1 MTVAE
6 LSEYIMIS
14 KKEIK
19 KRLYVSARL
28 FAIIGWASHPIG
40 HVVYLPTQYK
50 SNYGKW
56 YDLIGNAK
64 ESVVSLQN
72 PIKNHMM
79 DAVKKALRQKGY
91 K

>member
-28 FAIIGWASHPIG
+28 FAIIG
-40 HVVYLPTQYK
+40 
-50 SNYGKW
+50 
-56 YDLIGNAK
+56 
-64 ESVVSLQN
+64 
-72 PIKNHMM
+72 
-79 DAVKKALRQKGY
+79 
-91 K
+91 

>member
-50 SNYGKW
+50 SNYGRW

-64 ESVVSLQN
+64 VPDGKDGVNQVDPSGHKQRTNSWS
-72 PIKNHMM
+72 
-79 DAVKKALRQKGY
+79 
-91 K
+91 